1 MNEPVYR
8 LQDVRKRF
16 DGHTALS
23 IELLEVARGEIVAF
37 VGPNGA
43 GKTTLLQLAAFLDR
57 PTSGEMEFKG
67 NRLNGSNGELPFE
80 AQRAVTMVER
90 PPVMFGASVAYNMS
104 YGLKVRGAGRSE
116 AAARCSRML
125 ERLGVDGLEHRNAR
139 HLSSGETQRVAI
151 ARALVLETEV
161 LLLDEPTS
169 NIDPDFIGQL
179 EGLILDTARRNDTTV
194 LFTTH
199 DLDQAQRMATRVI
212 HLLGGRIVDDTKPV
226 TP

>member
-1 MNEPVYR
+1 MDTALYR
-8 LQDVRKRF
+8 MRDVKRSF
-16 DGHTALS
+16 DGRTALS
-23 IELLEVARGEIVAF
+23 VDSLEVARGEIVAF

-43 GKTTLLQLAAFLDR
+43 GKTTLLRLAAFLDR
-57 PTSGEMEFKG
+57 PTAGEMQFEG
-67 NRLNGSNGELPFE
+67 RRVNGSNGELPFE
-80 AQRAVTMVER
+80 ARRSVTMVER
-90 PPVMFGASVAYNMS
+90 PPVMFDASVAFNMS

-116 AAARCSRML
+116 CAKRCGQML

-139 HLSSGETQRVAI
+139 HLSSGETQRVAV
-151 ARALVLETEV
+151 ARALVLATEV

-179 EGLILDTARRNDTTV
+179 EGLILDTARRNGTTV

-199 DLDQAQRMATRVI
+199 DPDQAQRMATRVI
-212 HLLGGRIVDDTKPV
+212 HLLGGRIVNDTKPV